1 MRLVLLTQGWYN
13 PVMRISAIAFAVL
26 CLVCL
31 LPQPASADATL
42 FLGTTTSPTHRPV
55 KGFAVG
61 MSLLVVGFEFEY
73 GNTAE
78 DDTLLAPSLKTTSG
92 NVFAQTFGL
101 PGFVLYATTGAGFYR
116 ERLGPDQETNFV
128 MNNGGGV
135 KVSLMG
141 PIRARVDYR
150 VFSLKGNPQHATVQR
165 VYAGLNLAF

>member
-1 MRLVLLTQGWYN
+1 MKLSV
-13 PVMRISAIAFAVL
+13 IALAAW

-31 LPQPASADATL
+31 LPRPASADATL
-42 FLGTTTSPTHRPV
+42 FLGTTTSPTHRTV

-61 MSLLVVGFEFEY
+61 VSLLVVGFEFEY

-101 PGFVLYATTGAGFYR
+101 PGFQLYATTGAGFYR
-116 ERLGPDQETNFV
+116 ERLGSDQETNFV

-135 KVSLMG
+135 KITLMG

-150 VFSLKGNPQHATVQR
+150 VFSLKGNPQHSTVQR